1 MAKKSSKNV
10 LTVPKFVKDLTTN
23 KYVLYIVAFFAVV
36 NVLGYMAMGKNIC
49 VLLFVLIAL
58 VTSYF
63 SKNMIFV
70 LAVPTFL
77 VGFFAICDTIKKQE
91 GFSEGADEA
100 VMFEVGDEIMNS
112 ESMQTG
118 VVEEVTDEKVVLQD
132 GTEIP
137 MEEIEEWSIVESLVE
152 GIDKD
157 KGDKKEHDKKDHKK
171 HSKSK
176 KGGDGKVKPSDGE
189 GTGNKNGFRSAG
201 KKGDRIDYATTLED
215 AYSNLNNM
223 IGKDG
228 IKNLT
233 RDTQALM
240 KQQMQ
245 LASAMKGMQPLI
257 GQAKEMMS
265 SLGEFGDIGK
275 LTQGLNLKQ

>member
-1 MAKKSSKNV
+1 MAKRSSKNV

-23 KYVLYIVAFFAVV
+23 KYVLYIVAFFAII

-77 VGFFAICDTIKKQE
+77 VGFFAICDVARKVYKE

-137 MEEIEEWSIVESLVE
+137 MEEIEEWSIVESMVE
-152 GIDKD
+152 GMHKG
-157 KGDKKEHDKKDHKK
+157 KKHGDKNGKK

-176 KGGDGKVKPSDGE
+176 KGGNGDVKPSDGE
-189 GTGNKNGFRSAG
+189 GAGKKNGFRSAG

-233 RDTQALM
+233 RDTSALM

-257 GQAKEMMS
+257 GQAKEMMN
-265 SLGEFGDIGK
+265 SLGEFGDLGK
-275 LTQGLNLKQ
+275 LTKGLNLKQ

>member
-1 MAKKSSKNV
+1 MAKRSSKNV

-23 KYVLYIVAFFAVV
+23 KYVLYIVAFFAIV

-49 VLLFVLIAL
+49 VLLFILIAL

-118 VVEEVTDEKVVLQD
+118 LVEEVTDEKVVLQD

-152 GIDKD
+152 GMD
-157 KGDKKEHDKKDHKK
+157 KGKKHEDKKHDKK

-176 KGGDGKVKPSDGE
+176 KEGNGDVKASDGE
-189 GTGNKNGFRSAG
+189 GAVKKNGFRSAG

-233 RDTQALM
+233 RDTSALM

-265 SLGEFGDIGK
+265 SLGEFGDLGK
-275 LTQGLNLKQ
+275 LTKGLNLNQ

>member
-10 LTVPKFVKDLTTN
+10 LTIPKFVKDLTTN
-23 KYVLYIVAFFAVV
+23 KYFLYIVAFFAVI

-49 VLLFVLIAL
+49 VLLFILIAL

-77 VGFFAICDTIKKQE
+77 VGFFAICDTIKQHE
-91 GFSEGADEA
+91 GFSEGVDENE
-100 VMFEVGDEIMNS
+100 MFQKGDEIMNS

-118 VVEEVTDEKVVLQD
+118 KVKEILDDKIVLVD

-137 MEEIEEWSIVESLVE
+137 MEEIEEWSIVESLIE
-152 GIDKD
+152 GNNH
-157 KGDKKEHDKKDHKK
+157 EETDKKDEDKKDK

-176 KGGDGKVKPSDGE
+176 KGGDGDVKPSDGE
-189 GTGNKNGFRSAG
+189 GAGKKNGFRSAG

-240 KQQMQ
+240 NQQLQ

-257 GQAKEMMS
+257 GQAKEMMN
-265 SLGEFGDIGK
+265 SLGEFGDLGK

>member
-1 MAKKSSKNV
+1 MAKRSSKNI

-23 KYVLYIVAFFAVV
+23 RYVLYVVAFLAIV

-58 VTSYF
+58 ATSYF
-63 SKNMIFV
+63 SKNMVFV
-70 LAVPTFL
+70 LAIPTFL
-77 VGFFAICDTIKKQE
+77 VGFFAICDTIKQQE
-91 GFSEGADEA
+91 GFSEGVDENE
-100 VMFEVGDEIMNS
+100 MFQVGDEIMNS

-118 VVEEVTDEKVVLQD
+118 TVEEVTDDKIVLQD
-132 GTEIP
+132 GTEIS
-137 MEEIEEWSIVESLVE
+137 MDEIEEWGLVE
-152 GIDKD
+152 GNQNMDDDDEKKKDEKKD
-157 KGDKKEHDKKDHKK
+157 KKY
-171 HSKSK
+171 SKSK
-176 KGGDGKVKPSDGE
+176 KGGDSDVKPSEDTE
-189 GTGNKNGFRSAG
+189 KKSGFRSAG

-265 SLGEFGDIGK
+265 SLGEFGDLGK

>member
-49 VLLFVLIAL
+49 VLLFILIAL

-70 LAVPTFL
+70 LAIPTFL

-100 VMFEVGDEIMNS
+100 IMFEIGDEIMNS
-112 ESMQTG
+112 DSMQTG
-118 VVEEVTDEKVVLQD
+118 QVEEVTDEKVVLQD

-137 MEEIEEWSIVESLVE
+137 MEEIEEWSIVEPLIE
-152 GIDKD
+152 GIEET
-157 KGDKKEHDKKDHKK
+157 DKKDHDKKDNKK

-176 KGGDGKVKPSDGE
+176 KEGDGKIKPSEDTE
-189 GTGNKNGFRSAG
+189 KKSGFRSAG

-240 KQQMQ
+240 NQQMQ

-275 LTQGLNLKQ
+275 LTQGLNLK

>member
-118 VVEEVTDEKVVLQD
+118 TVEEVTDDQIILVD

-137 MEEIEEWSIVESLVE
+137 MKEVEEWSIVESLVE
-152 GIDKD
+152 GNEETDD
-157 KGDKKEHDKKDHKK
+157 NHDKKDKK

-176 KGGDGKVKPSDGE
+176 KGGDGDVKASSE
-189 GTGNKNGFRSAG
+189 TFRSAG
-201 KKGDRIDYATTLED
+201 KKGDRIDYATTLDD

-240 KQQMQ
+240 KQQLQ

-265 SLGEFGDIGK
+265 SLGDFGDIGK
-275 LTQGLNLKQ
+275 LTQGLNLK